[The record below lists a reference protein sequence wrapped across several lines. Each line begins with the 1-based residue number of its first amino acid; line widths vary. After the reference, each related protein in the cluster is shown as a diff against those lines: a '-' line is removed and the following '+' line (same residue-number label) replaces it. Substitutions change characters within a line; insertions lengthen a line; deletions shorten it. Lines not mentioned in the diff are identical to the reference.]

1 MFRTYAKVKIRKERQ
16 PRPRNVQPADLNDP
30 TPNNQ
35 PGNAVEVQATIHQ
48 DLEAPNDEDAVG
60 GQLTSVPVGQ
70 TSAAGHHA
78 SNALD
83 LNDP

>member
-1 MFRTYAKVKIRKERQ
+1 MFRTYGKVKIRKERQ
-16 PRPRNVQPADLNDP
+16 PRPRNVQPVDLNDS

-35 PGNAVEVQATIHQ
+35 PDNVIEVQATIHQ
-48 DLEAPNDEDAVG
+48 DLEATNDEYAVG
-60 GQLTSVPVGQ
+60 GQFTSVTVVQ